1 MNIQEALLK
10 PNEVFSHPRDVLN
23 DESLTN
29 EKKKKILENWK
40 QFCTHCQ
47 ESTGEGMFQG
57 SKVDLSEVNKALIL
71 LKKRAS

>member
-1 MNIQEALLK
+1 MNIEEALLK
-10 PNEVFSHPRDVLN
+10 PNEVFSHPRDVLK

-40 QFCTHCQ
+40 QYCTHLQ
-47 ESTGEGMFQG
+47 ESTGEGMSSA

-71 LKKRAS
+71 LNKRA